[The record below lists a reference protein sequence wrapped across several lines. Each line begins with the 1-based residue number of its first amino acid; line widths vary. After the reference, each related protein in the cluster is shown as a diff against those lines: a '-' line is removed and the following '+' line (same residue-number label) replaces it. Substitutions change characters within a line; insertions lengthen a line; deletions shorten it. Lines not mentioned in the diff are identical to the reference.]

1 MDKDLAE
8 ELTTITITLHLSADL
23 ARLIGQ
29 HKLPINLPS
38 GASLMQLITT
48 LQKTYPALKHKLK
61 NGEQN
66 STMPYS
72 YFVNKK
78 IVKPKQTAKHQ
89 LNNGDHIHII
99 IAVAGG

>member
-1 MDKDLAE
+1 MNKDLAE

-48 LQKTYPALKHKLK
+48 LQKIYPALKHKLK
-61 NGEQN
+61 NGEKN
-66 STMPYS
+66 SSLPYS

-78 IVKPKQTAKHQ
+78 IIQPEHKSKHQ

-99 IAVAGG
+99 VAVAGG